1 MFVYVIHISS
11 WKKVPVRRFVEMEF
25 WLLLEQVNVMME
37 IQLVEMDVP
46 VSAKFKQILLVET
59 EV

>member
-1 MFVYVIHISS
+1 
-11 WKKVPVRRFVEMEF
+11 MEF